1 MAAHIVAEA
10 AVAAASAAV
19 EAGWDESYSGVN
31 SVFDIVA
38 VETFDAVAVA
48 LAFPHASDA
57 AVAVGDNHVVAAAA
71 GDGHIEDAAVAA
83 AVEDA
88 PVG

>member
-57 AVAVGDNHVVAAAA
+57 AVAVGDNHVVAAA